1 MTLYKLVNLC
11 DSVGGGGDGDSVG
24 GGGDSVGGV
33 GLGSGDIEV
42 WC

>member
-1 MTLYKLVNLC
+1 MVVVVTLYKLVNLWC
-11 DSVGGGGDGDSVG
+11 DSVG

>member
-1 MTLYKLVNLC
+1 VVVVVTLYKLVNLC
-11 DSVGGGGDGDSVG
+11 DSVD